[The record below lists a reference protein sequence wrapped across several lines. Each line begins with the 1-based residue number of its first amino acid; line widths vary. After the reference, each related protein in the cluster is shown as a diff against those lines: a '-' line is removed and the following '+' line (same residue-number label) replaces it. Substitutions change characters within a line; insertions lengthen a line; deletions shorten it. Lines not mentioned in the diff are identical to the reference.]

1 MLSCMLFL
9 YTPRPYIKE
18 NRRKAIAELL
28 ENTIP
33 DGDFYLLVIGAIVL
47 ATCGILIDS
56 IPILIA
62 SMIVAPL
69 TYPILSLA
77 LSIPA
82 KDGRLFGRSVS
93 MIAISIFLA
102 IVVGGLFSLFVKSY
116 FPVAERVL
124 ISFFPNIFFDLTI
137 AIVSGAIAA
146 YGLVRSKVG
155 EAITGIGIAVSL
167 MPPLV
172 ATGIGLFDPVNDL
185 AIRAGS
191 IFLLNVIGILAGSM
205 LVFLVFGLYKER
217 RAIKNNLE

>member
-1 MLSCMLFL
+1 MSLFF
-9 YTPRPYIKE
+9 TPRPYIKE
-18 NRRKAIAELL
+18 NKQKAVAELL
-28 ENTIP
+28 ENTVP
-33 DGDFYLLVIGAIVL
+33 DRDFYLLVIGAIIL

-56 IPILIA
+56 IPVLIA

-82 KDGRLFGRSVS
+82 GDGRLFGRSVS
-93 MIAISIFLA
+93 MLIISILLA
-102 IVVGGLFSLFVKSY
+102 IIVGGLFSLFVKSY
-116 FPVAERVL
+116 FDVAERVL
-124 ISFFPNIFFDLTI
+124 ISFFPNIFFDLVI
-137 AIVSGAIAA
+137 AVVSGAVAS

-185 AIRAGS
+185 AVRAGS
-191 IFLLNVIGILAGSM
+191 IFLLNVIGILVGSM
-205 LVFLVFGLYKER
+205 LVFLVFGLYKEHR
-217 RAIKNNLE
+217 IIKNKIIL

>member
-1 MLSCMLFL
+1 MSFL

-18 NRRKAIAELL
+18 NKQKAVAELL
-28 ENTIP
+28 ENTVP
-33 DGDFYLLVIGAIVL
+33 DRDFYLLVIGAIIL

-56 IPILIA
+56 IPVLIA

-82 KDGRLFGRSVS
+82 GDGRLFGRSVS
-93 MIAISIFLA
+93 MLVIAILLA
-102 IVVGGLFSLFVKSY
+102 VIVGGLFSLFVKSY
-116 FPVAERVL
+116 FDVAERVL

-137 AIVSGAIAA
+137 AIVAGAVAA
-146 YGLVRSKVG
+146 YGLIRTKVG

-172 ATGIGLFDPVNDL
+172 ATGIGLFDPVNNL

-191 IFLLNVIGILAGSM
+191 IFLLNVAGILAGSM
-205 LVFLVFGLYKER
+205 FMFLLFGLYKER
-217 RAIKNNLE
+217 RAINDNLK